1 MPMGN
6 RTKRAIRLAAPL
18 ALGVAVAIA
27 AAVSS
32 DRIPALDYV
41 LALSWAPAVVLSLLL
56 IGAAAGIGL
65 AFPRSTPLSGEP
77 SVPEPVISRPTIPEV
92 RRKPAIISVHGLE
105 AKAGCTSVAFNL
117 AVELAAVG
125 LIDGRRPR
133 PISVVRAGPLTTT
146 VGLDPKPFTD
156 YCRSHMAAVGDEVIE
171 LAELHPSG
179 CEVLCVADG
188 VLDGHRL
195 RLLSSVLRRFYDM
208 VILDCPPGDRWLT
221 DTAFDASEVSLLVGL
236 PTEESAKAVLPWS
249 DTSWR
254 YGLDARFGLLVNRVS
269 ANISIPELLPKAF
282 ANLALIPEDAAA
294 GNALELPWVLRPES
308 RAGRAITELAAR
320 LMPDLAAKDSSHA
333 A

>member
-1 MPMGN
+1 LPMGN
-6 RTKRAIRLAAPL
+6 RMKRAIRLAAPL
-18 ALGVAVAIA
+18 ALGVAVAIV

-32 DRIPALDYV
+32 GRIRALDH
-41 LALSWAPAVVLSLLL
+41 LLTWSWLPSVVFSLLL
-56 IGAAAGIGL
+56 LGSAAGIAL
-65 AFPRSTPLSGEP
+65 ALPRSRSHSGEP
-77 SVPEPVISRPTIPEV
+77 TMPEPVIPRATTPQI
-92 RRKPAIISVHGLE
+92 RRKPAIISVHGLQ
-105 AKAGCTSVAFNL
+105 AKAGCTSIAFNL
-117 AVELAAVG
+117 AVELAGAG
-125 LIDGRRPR
+125 LVDGRRPR
-133 PISVVRAGPLTTT
+133 PICVVRAGPLSNT
-146 VGLDPKPFTD
+146 VGLDPQPFTN

-171 LAELHPSG
+171 LAERHPSG

-195 RLLSSVLRRFYDM
+195 RLLSSVLRRFYD
-208 VILDCPPGDRWLT
+208 VILLDCPPGDRWLT
-221 DTAFDASEVSLLVGL
+221 DSAFDASEVSLLVGM

-320 LMPDLAAKDSSHA
+320 LMPDLVAKDSSHA

>member
-1 MPMGN
+1 MGN

-18 ALGVAVAIA
+18 ALGVAVAIV
-27 AAVSS
+27 AAVFS
-32 DRIPALDYV
+32 DKVPGLNQL
-41 LALSWAPAVVLSLLL
+41 LALSWAPVVVLSLLL

-65 AFPRSTPLSGEP
+65 AFPRPRLLSGEV
-77 SVPEPVISRPTIPEV
+77 SMPEPVISRPTIPEV

-105 AKAGCTSVAFNL
+105 AQAGCTSVVFNL

-125 LIDGRRPR
+125 LVDGRRPR
-133 PISVVRAGPLTTT
+133 PICVVRAGPLTST
-146 VGLDPKPFTD
+146 VRLDPKPFTD

-171 LAELHPSG
+171 IAELHPSG

-195 RLLSSVLRRFYDM
+195 RLLSSVLRRFYDV

-221 DTAFDASEVSLLVGL
+221 DSAFDASEVSLLVGL
-236 PTEESAKAVLPWS
+236 STEESAKAVLPWS

-269 ANISIPELLPKAF
+269 ADISIPELLLTAF

-294 GNALELPWVLRPES
+294 GNALDLPWVLRPES

-320 LMPDLAAKDSSHA
+320 LVPDLAAKDSSHA